1 MCSKMSKSENGGK
14 RSFEDVIEEII
25 REEPRYKPEAYI
37 FLLEALGW
45 IIDHLEEKRHIT
57 GQELLE
63 GIRKYALESFGP
75 TARMVFE
82 HWGVT
87 TTEDFGVVVF
97 QLVSRNILATTET
110 DSISD
115 FVDVYDFKTAFEDN
129 YSWAVEQKSERNGR
143 QS

>member
-1 MCSKMSKSENGGK
+1 MSSSENSGK

-45 IIDHLEEKRHIT
+45 VIEHLEEKRHIN
-57 GQELLE
+57 GRELLE

-82 HWGVT
+82 HWGVK

-97 QLVSRNILATTET
+97 QLVSRNILSKTET
-110 DSISD
+110 DSLSD

-129 YSWAVEQKSERNGR
+129 YSWAGEQEPEQDGK